1 MGTAPRRKLSYSGY
15 VGLNSHLAFEPAM
28 ALAWVDLPYGEFTAR
43 VLSVRTIV
51 TPNPRMVLS
60 GLMQFNA
67 ANHSLSSS
75 ARLRWE
81 YRPGSELFVV
91 YSDGR
96 DTLTRGDARRHQ
108 SIVRDQDD
116 PAHSLLTSFPRGFT
130 SHGAGRKMFLYASL
144 GGSHDSPRRAALG
157 PGGNTRRGRT
167 TTYRHSRFLLG
178 G

>member
-1 MGTAPRRKLSYSGY
+1 
-15 VGLNSHLAFEPAM
+15 M

-51 TPNPRMVLS
+51 TPNARMMLS

-96 DTLTRGDARRHQ
+96 DTFTRGVPDVINRSFAIKLTRLIR
-108 SIVRDQDD
+108 
-116 PAHSLLTSFPRGFT
+116 
-130 SHGAGRKMFLYASL
+130 Y
-144 GGSHDSPRRAALG
+144 
-157 PGGNTRRGRT
+157 
-167 TTYRHSRFLLG
+167 
-178 G
+178 